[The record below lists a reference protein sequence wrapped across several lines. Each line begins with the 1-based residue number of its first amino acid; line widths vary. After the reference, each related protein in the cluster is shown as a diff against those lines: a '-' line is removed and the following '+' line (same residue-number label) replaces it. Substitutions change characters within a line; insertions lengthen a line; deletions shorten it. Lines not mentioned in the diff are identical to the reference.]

1 MAGYYADGVR
11 GGSVMR
17 RQYAGGAKPTTL
29 SAPLGGSTADL
40 IISGNDFSNYPTGG
54 VGPFFIVIDRGFAA
68 EEKILCLSRSGNTIT
83 VFNTGLS
90 NGRGADGTTVL
101 AHSTGA
107 SVEHVFTAT
116 DADEANLHV
125 NTTGNPHGTIV
136 NYYQPSAP
144 SSPNTGDLWV
154 DSDVTA

>member
-1 MAGYYADGVR
+1 
-11 GGSVMR
+11 MR
-17 RQYAGGAKPTTL
+17 REYSGGAAPTYLT
-29 SAPLGGSTADL
+29 SALGSSTADL
-40 IISGNDFSNYPTGG
+40 TISCSDLANWRIGG
-54 VGPFFIVIDRGFAA
+54 GTNPFFVVIDRGTLV
-68 EEKILCLSRSGNTIT
+68 EEKILCSSRSANTIT
-83 VFNTGLS
+83 VYNDGITV
-90 NGRGADGTTVL
+90 GRGADDTNIVSHGVN
-101 AHSTGA
+101 AII
-107 SVEHVFTAT
+107 EHVFTAT